1 MQYTWNDIE
10 QHISQ
15 CTQCPLSQSRHL
27 PVMGRGD
34 HQADIML
41 IAEAPGGQEDQQ
53 GIPFVGRSGEILDSL
68 LRDCGLTREEI
79 YITNIVKCHPPGNR
93 DPKDEEK
100 EACFPYLKYETYLL
114 KPKIIVCLGRV
125 AAQRIISADFRIT
138 RQHGT
143 WIYRKNCALTATYHP
158 SAILRDPSKYEMVKE
173 DFYEIVKKKTEWLD
187 CLFLNWAFMIVFYIL
202 LHCQNHSL
210 QIAVFSHSTGRKK
223 LWKAVGMQCFAD
235 CAA

>member
-10 QHISQ
+10 QHINA
-15 CTQCPLSQSRHL
+15 CTCCPLSRTRNR
-27 PVMGRGD
+27 PVMGRGSR
-34 HQADIML
+34 QADIMM

-53 GIPFVGRSGEILDSL
+53 GIPFVGRSGEILDGL

-114 KPKIIVCLGRV
+114 KPRIIVCLGRV

-158 SAILRDPSKYEMVKE
+158 SAILRDSSKYEMVRE
-173 DFYEIVKKKTEWLD
+173 VFCEIAKKRMELT
-187 CLFLNWAFMIVFYIL
+187 I
-202 LHCQNHSL
+202 
-210 QIAVFSHSTGRKK
+210 
-223 LWKAVGMQCFAD
+223 
-235 CAA
+235 

>member
-10 QHISQ
+10 QHIAA
-15 CTQCPLSQSRHL
+15 CTCCPLSRTRNR
-27 PVMGRGD
+27 PVMGRGSR
-34 HQADIML
+34 QADIML

-68 LRDCGLTREEI
+68 LRDCGLIREEI

-93 DPKDEEK
+93 DPQDEEK
-100 EACFPYLKYETYLL
+100 EACFPYLKYETYFL

-158 SAILRDPSKYEMVKE
+158 SAILRDSSKYEMVRE
-173 DFYEIVKKKTEWLD
+173 VFCEIAKKRMELT
-187 CLFLNWAFMIVFYIL
+187 I
-202 LHCQNHSL
+202 
-210 QIAVFSHSTGRKK
+210 
-223 LWKAVGMQCFAD
+223 
-235 CAA
+235 